1 MGKAIA
7 GAVGVSAVLLGF
19 GVVLAFITLI
29 ALNGFGERAGA
40 RIMMVI
46 AAGFYAAYFFIV
58 SRTARGLLPDA
69 EKARGRTIGAVLTL
83 APALPTFGLLLM
95 V

>member
-19 GVVLAFITLI
+19 GVVLAFMSMI

-40 RIMMVI
+40 RIMLVI
-46 AAGFYAAYFFIV
+46 AAGFYAVYFVLV
-58 SRTARGLLPDA
+58 SRTARGLLPDS
-69 EKARGRTIGAVLTL
+69 EKPRGRTIGAVLTL
-83 APALPTFGLLLM
+83 VPALPTFGLLLM
-95 V
+95 F